1 MTYSYIFYAINS
13 CLDHVS
19 IYVPGTCNVTAAPI
33 VLDLHP
39 LEIQLDV
46 DRVVLLGSIEK
57 MLSRH
62 KASIYEFQILA
73 L

>member
-1 MTYSYIFYAINS
+1 MTTLYCINS
-13 CLDHVS
+13 CLEHVS
-19 IYVPGTCNVTAAPI
+19 MYVPGTCNVRAAPI
-33 VLDLHP
+33 ALDLHP

-46 DRVVLLGSIEK
+46 DRVVLLGWTEK
-57 MLSRH
+57 MLSRR

>member
-1 MTYSYIFYAINS
+1 MTNLNCNSY
-13 CLDHVS
+13 LEHVS
-19 IYVPGTCNVTAAPI
+19 MYVPGTCNVRAAPI
-33 VLDLHP
+33 ALDLHP
-39 LEIQLDV
+39 LGIQLGV

-57 MLSRH
+57 MLSKH